1 MTAEALLFI
10 DECARHSA
18 DPAASDGG
26 FVLACKDESPRT
38 RHLNVI
44 VPVSFAC
51 VGDRVIASAYPSIR
65 SDVAPLFEKYRL
77 ADTLFS
83 DDTFAALDGIL
94 RPYLAEWGYKPSSFP
109 SRYGIS
115 LVQDSAADVPVSA
128 ILDGTVHMTED
139 VCRLKNHTSMKSGD
153 CAARGAYAH
162 LVNGEIVCIAS
173 VNRVSG
179 AERCVEIGVECA
191 PEYRRRGYARSCVCA
206 LTRALCEEGKV
217 VLYRHY
223 HTNQGSAAVA
233 KSAGFRPAGRF
244 FSYTS
249 FAI

>member
-1 MTAEALLFI
+1 MTAEALLFL
-10 DECARHSA
+10 DECARHGL
-18 DPAASDGG
+18 DPALADDG
-26 FVLACKDESPRT
+26 FVFACKDESPRT

-51 VGDRVIASAYPSIR
+51 VGDAVIASAYPSVR
-65 SDVAPLFEKYRL
+65 SALMPHFEKYCSPD
-77 ADTLFS
+77 ALFS
-83 DDTFAALDGIL
+83 EDSFSDLDRVL
-94 RPYLAEWGYKPSSFP
+94 RPYLSAWGYKPAMFP

-115 LVQDSAADVPVSA
+115 LLQDDASHLDASS
-128 ILDGTVHMTED
+128 ILDGTVRMTED
-139 VCRLKNHTSMKSGD
+139 LCGMKNHTSMRCAD
-153 CAARGAYAH
+153 CILRGAYAH
-162 LVNGEIVCIAS
+162 TVRGEIAAVAS

-179 AERCVEIGVECA
+179 VGHCVEIGVECA

-206 LTRALCEEGKV
+206 LTRELCGAGKV